1 VSFFAFSTLFYWIL
15 TVAHCFFPLFRQI
28 SLYQFDLSSDDEN
41 EGDSNS
47 IQHQIEILT
56 KYCKDHAISRY
67 QIYKDDGFSGTNF
80 KRPGFLDMIG
90 DIEAGLVNMVI
101 VKDMS
106 RFGRNYLEVGL
117 YTEIRFPEM
126 GVRFI
131 AVNDGV
137 DSDDQMGND
146 FTPFRNIINEW
157 YAKDTSKKIRA
168 VFRNKGMS
176 GQRLAVNAPYGYI
189 KGEDGHLLVD
199 EETAPVVELIF
210 QLCVEGNGPGKIARM
225 LKEREIPTP
234 GTITFQRTG
243 QTSRYFP
250 DDPCR
255 WNPATVLSILGQDAY
270 LGRTTNFK
278 TTKLSYKS
286 KKTVINSPD
295 KWAVFEGTH
304 EAIIDKETWEIVQKS
319 REHRRR
325 PTKMGEMGL
334 FSGLAYCA
342 DCGAKLYHHRSI
354 TLTKEQESYICSNY
368 QSRKKCTAHYI
379 RAVVL
384 EQLVLQNLQRVVA
397 YAQEDENEFVRRVM
411 ENKTAVQRA
420 EQEQAKR
427 KLEKQERRI
436 SELDRIIQQL
446 YEDRVSG
453 ALSAERFAKL
463 SGGYEKEQEEL
474 KQSAKELQAI
484 VNTIETQA
492 VNVQS
497 FLKIVRKYTAPTE
510 LTPAL
515 LREFVEKIVVHAPD
529 KSSGHRTQRIDVH
542 YNFIGEIDFSP
553 EYSQVSRQTTA

>member
-1 VSFFAFSTLFYWIL
+1 MLKTKI
-15 TVAHCFFPLFRQI
+15 TPLYER
-28 SLYQFDLSSDDEN
+28 LSRDDELN
-41 EGDSNS
+41 GDSFS
-47 IQHQIEILT
+47 IQNQIEILT
-56 KYCKDHAISRY
+56 KYCKDHDISRY

>member
-1 VSFFAFSTLFYWIL
+1 MAVLQKLVEKW
-15 TVAHCFFPLFRQI
+15 VA
-28 SLYQFDLSSDDEN
+28 LYVRLSRDDEN

-47 IQHQIEILT
+47 IAHQIEILT
-56 KYCKDHAISRY
+56 KYCKDHGITRHK
-67 QIYKDDGFSGTNF
+67 IYKDDGFSGTNF
-80 KRPGFLDMIG
+80 NRPGFKEMLS
-90 DIEAGLVNMVI
+90 DIEAGLVGAVI

-117 YTEIRFPEM
+117 YTEIRFPEL

>member
-1 VSFFAFSTLFYWIL
+1 MI
-15 TVAHCFFPLFRQI
+15 RQSGNLI
-28 SLYQFDLSSDDEN
+28 ERWTALYVRLSRDDEN

-47 IQHQIEILT
+47 IAHQIEILT
-56 KYCKDHAISRY
+56 KYAKDHGITSY
-67 QIYKDDGFSGTNF
+67 KVYKDDGYSGTSF
-80 KRPGFLDMIG
+80 KRPGFQEMMT
-90 DIEAGLVNMVI
+90 DIEAGLVSMVI

-176 GQRLAVNAPYGYI
+176 GQRLSTNAPYGYI
-189 KGEDGHLLVD
+189 RGEDGHLLVD

-210 QLCVEGNGPGKIARM
+210 QLCAEGNGPGKIARM
-225 LKEREIPTP
+225 LKERSIPTP
-234 GTITFQRTG
+234 GTIEFQRTG
-243 QTSRYFP
+243 RTRNYHP
-250 DDPCR
+250 DNPCG
-255 WNPATVLSILGQDAY
+255 WNESSISNILEQDAY

-286 KKTVINSPD
+286 KKKIENTPD
-295 KWAVFEGTH
+295 KWAVFEDTH
-304 EAIIDKETWEIVQKS
+304 KAIIDPETWEIVQKA
-319 REHRRR
+319 REQRRR
-325 PTKMGEMGL
+325 PTKMGEMGM

-342 DCGAKLYHHRSI
+342 DCGARLYHCRTASWTH
-354 TLTKEQESYICSNY
+354 EQECYTCATYRNKKGCS
-368 QSRKKCTAHYI
+368 AHYI

-397 YAQEDENEFVRRVM
+397 YAQEDEDEFVRRIM
-411 ENKTAVQRA
+411 ENKMALQRT
-420 EQEQAKR
+420 EQEKAKR
-427 KLEKQERRI
+427 KLEKQERRYN
-436 SELDRIIQQL
+436 ELDTIIQRL
-446 YEDRVSG
+446 YEDHVVG
-453 ALSAERFAKL
+453 KLSEERFAKL
-463 SGGYEKEQEEL
+463 SEGYEQEQAEL
-474 KQSAKELQAI
+474 KQSIADLSVI
-484 VNTIETQA
+484 VHAAQTQA

-497 FLKIVRKYTAPTE
+497 FLKIVKKYTQPTE

-529 KSSGHRTQRIDVH
+529 KSSGHRIQRIDVH

-553 EYSQVSRQTTA
+553 EFSQYSKKTTA

>member
-1 VSFFAFSTLFYWIL
+1 MVTAGLE
-15 TVAHCFFPLFRQI
+15 AMMNRQYNNQGKKWTA
-28 SLYQFDLSSDDEN
+28 LYVRLSRDDEN

-56 KYCKDHAISRY
+56 KYCKDHDISRY

>member
-1 VSFFAFSTLFYWIL
+1 MN
-15 TVAHCFFPLFRQI
+15 RQHNNQGEKWTA
-28 SLYQFDLSSDDEN
+28 LYVRLSRDDEN

-47 IQHQIEILT
+47 IAHQIEILT
-56 KYCKDHAISRY
+56 KYAKDHGITNY
-67 QIYKDDGFSGTNF
+67 KVYKDDGYSGTSF
-80 KRPGFLDMIG
+80 KRPGFQEMMA
-90 DIEAGLVNMVI
+90 DIEAGLVGMVV

-176 GQRLAVNAPYGYI
+176 GQRLSTNAPSGYRR
-189 KGEDGHLLVD
+189 GEDGHLLVD

-210 QLCVEGNGPGKIARM
+210 QLCAEGNGPGKIARM
-225 LKEREIPTP
+225 LKERGIPTP
-234 GTITFQRTG
+234 GTVEFQRTG
-243 QTSRYFP
+243 RTRNYHP
-250 DDPCR
+250 DNPCG
-255 WNPATVLSILGQDAY
+255 WNESSISNILEQDAY

-286 KKTVINSPD
+286 KKTIENTPD
-295 KWAVFEGTH
+295 KWVVFEDTH
-304 EAIIDKETWEIVQKS
+304 KAIIDPETWEIVQKA
-319 REHRRR
+319 REQRRR
-325 PTKMGEMGL
+325 PTKMGEMGM

-342 DCGAKLYHHRSI
+342 DCGARLYHCRTTSWTH
-354 TLTKEQESYICSNY
+354 EQECYTCATYRGKKGCS
-368 QSRKKCTAHYI
+368 AHYI

-397 YAQEDENEFVRRVM
+397 YAQEDEDEFVRRIM
-411 ENKTAVQRA
+411 ENKMALQRT
-420 EQEQAKR
+420 EQEKAKR
-427 KLEKQERRI
+427 KLEKQERRYN
-436 SELDRIIQQL
+436 ELDAIIQRL
-446 YEDRVSG
+446 YEDHVVG
-453 ALSAERFAKL
+453 KLSEERFAKL
-463 SGGYEKEQEEL
+463 SEGYEQEQANL
-474 KQSAKELQAI
+474 KQSIEDLSAI
-484 VNTIETQA
+484 VHAAQTQA

-497 FLKIVRKYTAPTE
+497 FLKIVKKYTQPTE

-529 KSSGHRTQRIDVH
+529 KSSGHRVQRIDVH

-553 EYSQVSRQTTA
+553 EFSRYSKKTTA

>member
-1 VSFFAFSTLFYWIL
+1 MAENTYNVGIY
-15 TVAHCFFPLFRQI
+15 CR
-28 SLYQFDLSSDDEN
+28 LSNDDEN

-463 SGGYEKEQEEL
+463 SKGYEKEQEDL

-497 FLKIVRKYTAPTE
+497 FLKIVRKYTAPSE

>member
-1 VSFFAFSTLFYWIL
+1 MVTAGLE
-15 TVAHCFFPLFRQI
+15 AMMNRQYNNQGEKWTA
-28 SLYQFDLSSDDEN
+28 LYVRLSRDDEN

-234 GTITFQRTG
+234 GTIAFQRTG
-243 QTSRYFP
+243 QTGRYFP

-255 WNPATVLSILGQDAY
+255 WNAATVLHILEQDAY
-270 LGRTTNFK
+270 IGQTTNFK
-278 TTKLSYKS
+278 TSKLSYKS

-295 KWAVFEGTH
+295 KWAVFENTH

-325 PTKMGEMGL
+325 PTKLGEMGM
-334 FSGLAYCA
+334 FSGLAFCA
-342 DCGAKLYHHRSI
+342 DCGAKLYHHRSA
-354 TLTKEQESYICSNY
+354 TFTKEQESYICSNY
-368 QSRKKCTAHYI
+368 QTRKRCTAHYI

-397 YAQEDENEFVRRVM
+397 YAQDDEDEFVRCVM
-411 ENKTAVQRA
+411 ENKMAMQRE

-427 KLEKQERRI
+427 KLDKQERRI
-436 SELDRIIQQL
+436 KELDSIIQRL

-453 ALSAERFAKL
+453 TLSAERFAKL
-463 SGGYEKEQEEL
+463 SEGYEKEQEEL
-474 KQSAKELQAI
+474 RQSAEELRKI
-484 VNTIETQA
+484 VASAEVQT
-492 VNVQS
+492 VNIQS
-497 FLKIVRKYTAPTE
+497 FLKIVKKYTEPME
-510 LTPAL
+510 LSPAL
-515 LREFVEKIVVHAPD
+515 LREFVEKVVVHAPD
-529 KSSGHRTQRIDVH
+529 KSSGHRVQRIDVH

-553 EYSQVSRQTTA
+553 EYSKQTTA

>member
-1 VSFFAFSTLFYWIL
+1 MVTAGLE
-15 TVAHCFFPLFRQI
+15 AMMNRQYNNQGEKWTA
-28 SLYQFDLSSDDEN
+28 LYVRLSRDDEN

-553 EYSQVSRQTTA
+553 EYSRVSRQTTA

>member
-1 VSFFAFSTLFYWIL
+1 MVTAGLE
-15 TVAHCFFPLFRQI
+15 AMMNRQYNNQGEKWTA
-28 SLYQFDLSSDDEN
+28 LYVRLSRDDEN

-56 KYCKDHAISRY
+56 KYCKDHDISRY

>member
-1 VSFFAFSTLFYWIL
+1 MAAYTKNLAEKW
-15 TVAHCFFPLFRQI
+15 TA
-28 SLYQFDLSSDDEN
+28 LYVRLSRDDEN

-47 IQHQIEILT
+47 IAHQIEILT
-56 KYCKDHAISRY
+56 KYCKDHGITRHK
-67 QIYKDDGFSGTNF
+67 IYKDDGFSGTNF
-80 KRPGFLDMIG
+80 NRPGFKEMLS
-90 DIEAGLVNMVI
+90 DIEAGLVGAVI